1 MYSNVASSFI
11 MSFVSPS
18 PTNAANNGNERGGGG
33 GDEHINNVDDG
44 GGRGGSVHGNTALNI
59 TAFLKC
65 KFPNMPESS
74 VNATSAGLTG
84 SLDLYHNSF
93 GSGTNS
99 PSASY
104 GTDDWE
110 STGNRDD
117 WTIGSGGK
125 HHGDGEEDFNS
136 NYNNYHRGDSE
147 YHHYNRFHHELSALY
162 SVYEDDDG
170 SGIGAGGG
178 GSLGGTYCPRDW
190 DNILCWPKTA
200 AGEIATLPCFEYFHG
215 ISYNASGELVL
226 ISLHILCVRYS
237 RNFMASTI

>member
-1 MYSNVASSFI
+1 

-18 PTNAANNGNERGGGG
+18 PTYATNNGNERGGGG
-33 GDEHINNVDDG
+33 DEHIKNVDG
-44 GGRGGSVHGNTALNI
+44 GGGGGGGSEHNTVVNI

-84 SLDLYHNSF
+84 SLDHFHNNNF

-117 WTIGSGGK
+117 WTLGGGGK

-136 NYNNYHRGDSE
+136 NYNNYHRSDSQ
-147 YHHYNRFHHELSALY
+147 YNHYNRFHHELSALY
-162 SVYEDDDG
+162 GVYEDDDG
-170 SGIGAGGG
+170 SGSGGG
-178 GSLGGTYCPRDW
+178 GSFGGTYCPRDW
-190 DNILCWPKTA
+190 DDILCWPKTA
-200 AGEIATLPCFEYFHG
+200 AGDVATLPCFEYYRG
-215 ISYNASGELVL
+215 IYYNASGELVL
-226 ISLHILCVRYS
+226 ISHNLLPNLQFLWLLLFYYLLYI
-237 RNFMASTI
+237 NKEEI